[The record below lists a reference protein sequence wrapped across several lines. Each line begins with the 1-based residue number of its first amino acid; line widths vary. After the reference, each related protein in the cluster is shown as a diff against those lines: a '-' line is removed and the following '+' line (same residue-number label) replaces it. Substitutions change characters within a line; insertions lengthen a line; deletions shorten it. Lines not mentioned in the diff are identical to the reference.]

1 MNDAATWSRTA
12 RLRLGVG
19 ACLSILGLA
28 VGGCETMSSP
38 TSASSDGPGPAASP
52 RQYRLLQNI
61 PVPNGFELVRDRS
74 TAWASGQIRWASC
87 EFEGGSNPERVADF
101 YTRQMPSARFT
112 LKKESLE
119 NGESHLRFESDT
131 EECNIRVRQS
141 KMRTKL
147 LINVGPLP
155 KGTAERK
162 PVSKGQR
169 P

>member
-1 MNDAATWSRTA
+1 MNGTATCKQTVRPWTG
-12 RLRLGVG
+12 LGT
-19 ACLSILGLA
+19 CLSILVLTA
-28 VGGCETMSSP
+28 AGCETMRTPPPASADEAKP
-38 TSASSDGPGPAASP
+38 TASA

-61 PVPNGFELVRDRS
+61 PVPTGFELVRDRS

-87 EFEGGSNPERVADF
+87 EFEGSGTAERVADF

-131 EECNIRVRQS
+131 EECNIRVRQG
-141 KMRTKL
+141 KMRTQL
-147 LINVGPLP
+147 MINVGPLP

-162 PVSKGQR
+162 PTKRRAQ